1 MHLPVAF
8 HKYHEGS
15 EHLSISFSGRRLPYR
30 PVVAQLQCATSI
42 ASSLTPEPLGCALKC
57 ALSAGPRARGDH
69 EREESRV
76 RHVLLISIDG
86 MHALDFENCVKDGTC
101 PHLAD
106 LGGHGVTYS
115 RTSASKPSDSAPRLM
130 ALVTGGTPKTTGVYY
145 DVACDRVLAPPLH
158 DTAVLPGLEI
168 ED

>member
-1 MHLPVAF
+1 
-8 HKYHEGS
+8 
-15 EHLSISFSGRRLPYR
+15 
-30 PVVAQLQCATSI
+30 
-42 ASSLTPEPLGCALKC
+42 
-57 ALSAGPRARGDH
+57 
-69 EREESRV
+69 
-76 RHVLLISIDG
+76 